1 MDDVLLEVRNQKEMS
16 YVLILKLQLVTF
28 GPGAIDIPGAQ
39 PTQSFSC
46 SVMFRHIL
54 VAGADSHT
62 PTCLLLAD
70 YAHDIAGHALKLI
83 LALKFPPLEDYS
95 LSTL

>member
-1 MDDVLLEVRNQKEMS
+1 VS
-16 YVLILKLQLVTF
+16 
-28 GPGAIDIPGAQ
+28 
-39 PTQSFSC
+39 
-46 SVMFRHIL
+46 RHIL
-54 VAGADSHT
+54 AAGADSHT

-83 LALKFPPLEDYS
+83 LASKFPPLEDYS